1 MPRKIGTPLALPIRA
16 RRCSIKLKRDGQRH
30 PHANCFPLI
39 KSWNE
44 VRLFDYLNG
53 SLIARIMETAN
64 DADLTGMTLL
74 VDNELDKH
82 ASFSS
87 SG

>member
-1 MPRKIGTPLALPIRA
+1 
-16 RRCSIKLKRDGQRH
+16 
-30 PHANCFPLI
+30 
-39 KSWNE
+39 
-44 VRLFDYLNG
+44 LFDYLNG